1 MEILTSSAAVCLF
14 SQFKEVKL
22 KYILRQNKTLSND
35 HVLIRL
41 AKTLKKKGASNS
53 WAPGVRRSVFSFCG
67 EGLVNADGMS
77 RISRER

>member
-35 HVLIRL
+35 NVLIRL
-41 AKTLKKKGASNS
+41 AKTLKKKKALQIVGRQA
-53 WAPGVRRSVFSFCG
+53 
-67 EGLVNADGMS
+67 
-77 RISRER
+77 